1 MNAKRAVM
9 TAVVLAGALAVVFS
23 SVQAAQAGPAQAKSR
38 VLYTDEF
45 FFEDCTFANTG
56 ANQFFILEPGY
67 QLTFAGEEDGEEVEL
82 VITVLDET
90 KEVDGVGTR
99 VVEERESVDGELVEV
114 SRNYFAICEQTNS
127 VFYFGEDV
135 DDYEDGEIVG
145 HEGAWLAGVNDARPG
160 LMMPGT
166 VLLGSRYMQEVAPE
180 VAMDRAHIISMNAT
194 VETPAGTF
202 DNVLKI
208 RETTPLEPSAREFKY
223 YAEGIGLIQDAN
235 LKLEEYVQAEEE

>member
-1 MNAKRAVM
+1 MNAKRAIM
-9 TAVVLAGALAVVFS
+9 TAAVFAGALAVIFS
-23 SVQAAQAGPAQAKSR
+23 GMQFAQAGETAKKSK

-45 FFEDCTFANTG
+45 FQDDCTFTSTG
-56 ANQFFILEPGY
+56 ASQFFILEPGY

-82 VITVLDET
+82 VITVFDET
-90 KEVDGVGTR
+90 KEVDGVETR

-135 DDYEDGEIVG
+135 DDYEDGEIVS
-145 HEGAWLAGVNDARPG
+145 HEGAWLAGQDGARAG
-160 LMMPGT
+160 IMMPGT
-166 VLLGSRYMQEVAPE
+166 VLLGSRYMQEIAPE

-202 DNVLKI
+202 ENVLKI

-223 YAEGIGLIQDAN
+223 YAEGVGLIQDAD
-235 LKLEEYVQAEEE
+235 LKLEEYGPAE

>member
-1 MNAKRAVM
+1 MNAKKAIM

-23 SVQAAQAGPAQAKSR
+23 GVQVAQAGQAAPKSK

-45 FFEDCTFANTG
+45 FTEDCTFADTG

-67 QLTFAGEEDGEEVEL
+67 QQTFAGEEDGEEVEL

-90 KEVDGVGTR
+90 KEVDGVLTR
-99 VVEERESVDGELVEV
+99 VVEERESADGELVEV

-135 DDYEDGEIVG
+135 DDYEDGEVVS
-145 HEGAWLAGVNDARPG
+145 HEGEWLAGENGARAG
-160 LMMPGT
+160 IMMPGT
-166 VLLGSRYMQEVAPE
+166 VLLGSRYMQEIAPD

-202 DNVLKI
+202 ENVLKV

-223 YAEGIGLIQDAN
+223 YAEGVGLIQDAG
-235 LKLEEYVQAEEE
+235 LKLEEYGQEE

>member
-1 MNAKRAVM
+1 MNAKRVYMIA
-9 TAVVLAGALAVVFS
+9 AVLAGALVFS
-23 SVQAAQAGPAQAKSR
+23 GMQVAQAGQGHAKSK
-38 VLYTDEF
+38 VQYTDGF
-45 FFEDCTFANTG
+45 FIEDCTFANEG

-67 QLTFAGEEDGEEVEL
+67 QQTFVGDEDGEEVEL

-90 KEVDGVGTR
+90 KEVDGVETR
-99 VVEERESVDGELVEV
+99 VVEERESADGELVEV

-135 DDYEDGEIVG
+135 DDYEDGEVVG
-145 HEGAWLAGVNDARPG
+145 HGGAWLAGQDGAKAG

-166 VLLGSRYMQEVAPE
+166 VLLGSRYMQEVAPD

-223 YAEGIGLIQDAN
+223 YAEGVGLIQDAH
-235 LKLEEYVQAEEE
+235 LKLEEYGQAEE

>member
-1 MNAKRAVM
+1 MNAKRAFM
-9 TAVVLAGALAVVFS
+9 TAAVLAGALAVIFS
-23 SVQAAQAGPAQAKSR
+23 GVQVAQAGQAAGKSK

-45 FFEDCTFANTG
+45 FLDDCTFASTG

-67 QLTFAGEEDGEEVEL
+67 QLAFAGEEDGEEVEL

-90 KEVDGVGTR
+90 KDVNGVETR
-99 VVEERESVDGELVEV
+99 VVEERESADGELVEV

-145 HEGAWLAGVNDARPG
+145 HEGAWLAGENDARAG

-166 VLLGSRYMQEVAPE
+166 VLLGSRYMQEVAPD
-180 VAMDRAHIISMNAT
+180 VAMDRAHIISMNNT

-202 DNVLKI
+202 SNVLKV

-223 YAEGIGLIQDAN
+223 YAEGVGLIQDAG
-235 LKLEEYVQAEEE
+235 LKLEEYGPAEE